1 MPDFGA
7 ITGFRVRRV
16 PGSWAKPRSIKPAKF
31 KSSLLSSQA
40 DYVPVEVKAKTK
52 TRKEESQE
60 SSETQGCEIIWTQVQ
75 QKSFEQAIKQFP
87 KGTPERWERIAGK
100 VQGKSTEEC
109 IQRFKFLAEKVKAK
123 RVENQAS

>member
-1 MPDFGA
+1 M
-7 ITGFRVRRV
+7 
-16 PGSWAKPRSIKPAKF
+16 
-31 KSSLLSSQA
+31 
-40 DYVPVEVKAKTK
+40 PVEVKAKTK